1 MWKIP
6 LAFMLFVSLNLLPA
20 DAAPDRPPEAEKQ
33 QSMQKNQQAEEQII
47 VPPFNIP
54 EKDVVDMKEKIQRLK
69 PVIEKDSELSRL
81 KIVDIDEIPGIV
93 PKVRLA
99 FGYGTVLRLPFV
111 FSGDDVAIGARE
123 KFTIEIKDGAL
134 VIFPVREFK
143 STNLIVFEKKDETSI
158 PHHYLLV
165 EDGASGEADL
175 TVNVKR
181 LGTTDLA
188 SATDAMV
195 HAIMTQQLPEK
206 GSAGEFL
213 LEGRSPVLTKLDAY
227 PFIRMMRLTKPDRYI
242 FMIAGKVTPVGEAD
256 FWIYP
261 GNNMSIIASHQRELT
276 VRRIIDGKIF
286 KNTR

>member
-1 MWKIP
+1 VWKIL
-6 LAFMLFVSLNLLPA
+6 LAFMLFVSLNPLPA
-20 DAAPDRPPEAEKQ
+20 DAAPERSPETEKP

-54 EKDVVDMKEKIQRLK
+54 EQDIVDMKEKIQRLK
-69 PVIEKDSELSRL
+69 PVIEKDGELSRV
-81 KIVDIDEIPGIV
+81 KIVDIDEIPGVV

-99 FGYGTVLRLPFV
+99 FGYGTVLRLPFA
-111 FSGDDVAIGARE
+111 FSGEDVAIGARE

-134 VIFPVREFK
+134 VIFPVKEFK
-143 STNLIVFEKKDETSI
+143 STNLIVFEKKDEGSI
-158 PHHYLLV
+158 PHHYLLL

-181 LGTTDLA
+181 RGPTDLA

-195 HAIMTQQLPEK
+195 HTIMTQQLPEK
-206 GSAGEFL
+206 GSAAEFL

-227 PFIRMMRLTKPDRYI
+227 PFIRMMRLTKPDLYI
-242 FMIAGKVTPVGEAD
+242 FMIADQVTPVGGAD

-261 GNNMSIIASHQRELT
+261 GNNMSVVGSRQRELT

-286 KNTR
+286 KNDR